1 VTSVLIVL
9 TLTVLFGW
17 KKTKL
22 CGGVV
27 TMTDNVNE
35 VFELIENSF
44 EEFMKDYELDGE
56 GSINDMLFEVFCAGF
71 ESGAH
76 LELVEEEE

>member
-1 VTSVLIVL
+1 
-9 TLTVLFGW
+9 
-17 KKTKL
+17 
-22 CGGVV
+22 
-27 TMTDNVNE
+27 MTDNVNE

-44 EEFMKDYELDGE
+44 EEFMKDFELDGE

-76 LELVEEEE
+76 LELLEEEE